1 MKKMLP
7 KNPLVAAGVG
17 ALVGAGIAGFKMWNS
32 YKNGE
37 VSQKEAV
44 AGVVKQSLMFGGV
57 AAASTFAGGQGG
69 GGVGLATMSVIGLGA
84 GGGGGNMLPGMLS
97 QVLGGGGGSGGM
109 GGGGKGG
116 GRGGRGGGGNRGD
129 GQSSNLLDSFSESV
143 ADMLLPSKT
152 PQAEL
157 DKVGTNQDD
166 DHENESPTGQVK
178 S

>member
-69 GGVGLATMSVIGLGA
+69 GGVGLATMSVIGLGS

-97 QVLGGGGGSGGM
+97 QVLGS
-109 GGGGKGG
+109 GGGKGG

-143 ADMLLPSKT
+143 ADILLSSKT

-157 DKVGTNQDD
+157 GEVGTIQDD
-166 DHENESPTGQVK
+166 DHENESPAGQVK

>member
-84 GGGGGNMLPGMLS
+84 GGGGG
-97 QVLGGGGGSGGM
+97 GSGGM

-166 DHENESPTGQVK
+166 DHENESPPGQVK

>member
-84 GGGGGNMLPGMLS
+84 GGGGG
-97 QVLGGGGGSGGM
+97 GSGGM

-152 PQAEL
+152 QQAEL

-166 DHENESPTGQVK
+166 DHENESPPGQVK